1 MERMEI
7 SRRSA
12 EVKAMQRIPAKP
24 DTEKKT
30 LASSDSSSS
39 SEFPCS
45 CPGCVPFDLYTLLR
59 GRLSRSSP

>member
-12 EVKAMQRIPAKP
+12 EAKAIQRIPAKP

-30 LASSDSSSS
+30 VASSDSASSS
-39 SEFPCS
+39 DFPCS
-45 CPGCVPFDLYTLLR
+45 CPGCFDF
-59 GRLSRSSP
+59 

>member
-45 CPGCVPFDLYTLLR
+45 CPGCFPFDL
-59 GRLSRSSP
+59 